1 MTGIKIKYS
10 QGHHI
15 SNINQTIQ
23 KDTMPAVLLFMGS
36 IDSTSL
42 LIILLLLLLI
52 GWLFFRFSRWMLSK
66 LLKGRSPKTIRWW
79 VVPLSF
85 VLTSLFLVIV
95 FKIGL
100 YLLINSAEMQRQ
112 SQESLD
118 QEIQDM
124 NLLGKTK
131 EEVVGL
137 LGETDTT
144 SNKLI
149 YDLSEME
156 MERYVLEIEFENGQ
170 VVRYQKQE

>member
-10 QGHHI
+10 QGYHI
-15 SNINQTIQ
+15 SNVNQTIQ

-42 LIILLLLLLI
+42 LIILLLLILI
-52 GWLFFRFSRWMLSK
+52 GWLFFRLIRWMLSK

-79 VVPLSF
+79 AVALF
-85 VLTSLFLVIV
+85 SLFTLFFVV
-95 FKIGL
+95 VVGKTVSDMLMNGL
-100 YLLINSAEMQRQ
+100 EMQRQ
-112 SQESLD
+112 MRKSLD
-118 QEIQDM
+118 QHIEKM
-124 NLLGKTK
+124 KLKGKTK

-149 YDLSEME
+149 YDLPSME
-156 MERYVLEIEFENGQ
+156 GYVLEIEFENGQ